1 MPSTTRAAQQRL
13 TFACLAAGLLLSACA
28 TDLKTVSPPTAPNT
42 ASITPISKAPLDDIR
57 TSTSDST
64 GDQTRTSIAAN
75 GPPMKIGLLLPLG
88 GFDQTAA
95 IAKGMKQA
103 AEMALFEVNLPNVQL
118 IVKDDKGS
126 PEGAKAAAD
135 EAIKEGAE
143 IIVGPLFARS
153 VPGAAAAARTTN
165 IPVVSL
171 SNDRQILAPN
181 VYAFGFSP
189 EQDVE
194 RIIGYAAKQ
203 NKLRFAAILPDDAYG
218 KVVDTA
224 FRASV
229 AANGGTVV
237 AVETYPAGANAMLGP
252 ARRIVDAI
260 KTATGS
266 GAPIDAVFIPG
277 GKDVLPELGPLLTY
291 AGFDS
296 ANVKVLGS
304 GAWEFATIGNTPAF
318 VGGWYPAT
326 DPTGWQA
333 FSGRFTK
340 AFGQPPPRVASVA
353 YEAVNMAIS
362 LASEPPGQR
371 FSATNL
377 TRSTG
382 FNGVEGTVRLS
393 AKGVAERSL
402 AVLEVQKIGTSVVDQ
417 APNVLTSADKSAG
430 NTPRP
435 Y

>member
-1 MPSTTRAAQQRL
+1 MPITTRAARSYYAL
-13 TFACLAAGLLLSACA
+13 TVIAAGVSLSACA
-28 TDLKTVSPPTAPNT
+28 TDLKTVATSTAPTT
-42 ASITPISKAPLDDIR
+42 ASITPISKAPLDDIA
-57 TSTSDST
+57 TTTTDAASDKSRSNLSSN
-64 GDQTRTSIAAN
+64 GAA
-75 GPPMKIGLLLPLG
+75 MKIGLLLPLG

-95 IAKGMKQA
+95 VAKGMKQA
-103 AEMALFEVNLPNVQL
+103 AEMALFEANLPNVQL

-126 PEGAKAAAD
+126 PEGAKTAA
-135 EAIKEGAE
+135 EQAINDGAE

-153 VPGAAAAARTTN
+153 VAGAAAAAGPAN

-171 SNDRQILAPN
+171 SNDRQIVAAN

-194 RIIGYAAKQ
+194 RIIGYATRQ

-218 KVVDTA
+218 KVVDKA
-224 FRASV
+224 FRDAV
-229 AANGGTVV
+229 AGNGGTVI

-260 KTATGS
+260 KTATGN

-291 AGFDS
+291 AGFDP
-296 ANVKVLGS
+296 ANVKILGS
-304 GAWEFATIGNTPAF
+304 SAWEFSTIGNTPAF

-326 DPTGWQA
+326 DPNGWQA
-333 FSGRFTK
+333 FAGRFTK

-353 YEAVNMAIS
+353 YEAVAMALS
-362 LASEPPGQR
+362 LANEPVGQR
-371 FSATNL
+371 FTAANL
-377 TRSTG
+377 TRTTG
-382 FNGVEGTVRLS
+382 FNGVEGSIKLS
-393 AKGVAERSL
+393 AKGIAERSL
-402 AVLEVQKIGTSVVDQ
+402 AVLEVQKIGTSVIDQ
-417 APNVLTSADKSAG
+417 APSVLTTADRAAG
-430 NTPRP
+430 NAPRP

>member
-1 MPSTTRAAQQRL
+1 MLCCL
-13 TFACLAAGLLLSACA
+13 TAGLLVSACA
-28 TDLKTVSPPTAPNT
+28 TDLKTVTPPSAPNT
-42 ASITPISKAPLDDIR
+42 ASITPISKAPLNDIT
-57 TSTSDST
+57 TSTTDAATDRSST
-64 GDQTRTSIAAN
+64 ALAAS
-75 GPPMKIGLLLPLG
+75 GPPLKIGLLLPLA

-103 AEMALFEVNLPNVQL
+103 AEMALFEANLPNVQL

-126 PEGAKAAAD
+126 PEGAKAAAT
-135 EAIKEGAE
+135 EAISEGAE
-143 IIVGPLFARS
+143 IIIGPLFSRS
-153 VPGAAAAARTTN
+153 VAGAAAAASPAN

-171 SNDRQILAPN
+171 SNDRQVVAPN

-237 AVETYPAGANAMLGP
+237 AVETYPSGANAMLGP

-260 KTATGS
+260 KTNVGNNT
-266 GAPIDAVFIPG
+266 PIDAIFIPG

-291 AGFDS
+291 AGFDPT
-296 ANVKVLGS
+296 NVKLLGS
-304 GAWEFATIGNTPAF
+304 GAWEFSTIGNTPAF
-318 VGGWYPAT
+318 IGGWYPAT
-326 DPTGWQA
+326 DPNGWQA

-362 LASEPPGQR
+362 LASEPASQR
-371 FSATNL
+371 MSAANL
-377 TRSTG
+377 TRATG
-382 FNGVEGTVRLS
+382 FNGIEGTVRLS
-393 AKGVAERSL
+393 AKGIAERSL
-402 AVLEVQKIGTSVVDQ
+402 AILEVQKIGTSVVDQ
-417 APNVLTSADKSAG
+417 APNVLTSADRAAG
-430 NTPRP
+430 NSPRP

>member
-1 MPSTTRAAQQRL
+1 MLCCL
-13 TFACLAAGLLLSACA
+13 TAGLLVSACA
-28 TDLKTVSPPTAPNT
+28 TDLKTVTPPPAPNT
-42 ASITPISKAPLDDIR
+42 ASITPISKAPLDDIAS
-57 TSTSDST
+57 STSSSPSDPS
-64 GDQTRTSIAAN
+64 RTNVAAN

-103 AEMALFEVNLPNVQL
+103 AEMALFEANLPNVQL

-126 PEGAKAAAD
+126 PEGAKAAAE
-135 EAIKEGAE
+135 EAIKDGAE
-143 IIVGPLFARS
+143 IIIGPLFSRS
-153 VPGAAAAARTTN
+153 VSGAAAAAGLAN

-171 SNDRQILAPN
+171 SNDRQVLAAN

-194 RIIGYAAKQ
+194 RIIGYASKQ
-203 NKLRFAAILPDDAYG
+203 NKQRFAAILPDDAYG
-218 KVVDTA
+218 KVVDAA

-291 AGFDS
+291 AGFDP
-296 ANVKVLGS
+296 ANVKTLGS
-304 GAWEFATIGNTPAF
+304 GAWEFATIGNIPAF

-326 DPTGWQA
+326 DPNGWQA
-333 FSGRFTK
+333 FAGRFTK
-340 AFGQPPPRVASVA
+340 AFGQAPPRVASVA
-353 YEAVNMAIS
+353 YEAVTMAIS
-362 LASEPPGQR
+362 LASEPVGQR
-371 FSATNL
+371 FSASNL
-377 TRSTG
+377 ARATG

-393 AKGVAERSL
+393 PKGVAERAL

-417 APNVLTSADKSAG
+417 APNVLTSADRNAG
-430 NTPRP
+430 NAPRP